1 MNVFEGVEG
10 GDSVVQSQPA
20 GSSTSAAAAAAAAG
34 GGQAKK
40 TFPKTGV
47 SYVLSLEHEYL
58 NSHKLSIC
66 ANCLALGFDK
76 SLKRCAGCG
85 MVDYCSKE

>member
-10 GDSVVQSQPA
+10 DGATTVTTS
-20 GSSTSAAAAAAAAG
+20 GSAAAPAAG
-34 GGQAKK
+34 KK
-40 TFPKTGV
+40 APTTFPKTGV
-47 SYVLSLEHEYL
+47 SYVLALEHEYL
-58 NSHKLSIC
+58 NSQKLSIC

-76 SLKRCAGCG
+76 ALKRCAGCG

>member
-1 MNVFEGVEG
+1 MNVFEGVGE
-10 GDSVVQSQPA
+10 
-20 GSSTSAAAAAAAAG
+20 TSASTAESNSKA
-34 GGQAKK
+34 K

-76 SLKRCAGCG
+76 PLKRCAGCG
-85 MVDYCSKE
+85 MVDYCGKE

>member
-10 GDSVVQSQPA
+10 GDAAVVAAGAPA
-20 GSSTSAAAAAAAAG
+20 PAPASAAAG
-34 GGQAKK
+34 GKK
-40 TFPKTGV
+40 AASTYPKTGV
-47 SYVLSLEHEYL
+47 SYVLALEHEYL
-58 NSHKLSIC
+58 NSQKLSIC

-76 SLKRCAGCG
+76 ALKRCAGCG

>member
-10 GDSVVQSQPA
+10 DGTTTTVV
-20 GSSTSAAAAAAAAG
+20 SSGSAAAPAAG
-34 GGQAKK
+34 KK
-40 TFPKTGV
+40 AATTFPKTGV
-47 SYVLSLEHEYL
+47 SYVLALEHEYL
-58 NSHKLSIC
+58 NSQKLSIC

-76 SLKRCAGCG
+76 PLKRCAGCG

>member
-1 MNVFEGVEG
+1 MNVFEGV
-10 GDSVVQSQPA
+10 DD
-20 GSSTSAAAAAAAAG
+20 AAAAANAGTVVSSKKAPAA
-34 GGQAKK
+34 

-47 SYVLSLEHEYL
+47 SYVLALEHEYL

-66 ANCLALGFDK
+66 ANCLSLGFDK
-76 SLKRCAGCG
+76 PLKRCAGCG

>member
-1 MNVFEGVEG
+1 MNVFEGV
-10 GDSVVQSQPA
+10 DSPA
-20 GSSTSAAAAAAAAG
+20 PSTTVTSST
-34 GGQAKK
+34 AKTK

-76 SLKRCAGCG
+76 PLKRCAGCG
-85 MVDYCSKE
+85 MVDYCGREYAL